1 MMPKGFKSQNGYGTT
16 KELGGATY
24 HEVAKVMNEKG
35 YKMNHSSARNIYI
48 KAMMKIAK
56 EVSNLYGLGHDEKE
70 IKKIAINPEFQ
81 IAVSDFI
88 KWEKNGFK

>member
-24 HEVAKVMNEKG
+24 HEVAKEMNEKG

-48 KAMMKIAK
+48 KAMIKIAK
-56 EVSNLYGLGHDEKE
+56 EVSSLYDLSYNDKE
-70 IKKIAINPEFQ
+70 IKKIAINPDFQ
-81 IAVSDFI
+81 TAVSDFI
-88 KWEKNGFK
+88 K